1 MKEGKKRQVIKI
13 AKELNLGSKKILEF
27 LNKEL
32 NLDTKKGILTKIKE
46 NEYVS
51 VLKKF
56 SISKYNDYSK
66 KNDESE
72 ILKSNILKANET
84 DVVSRI
90 SELDD
95 ILSMSEETIEAN
107 RKERKSKRR
116 IKIED
121 TPVEI
126 IKPQTETKT
135 EDKNATVK
143 VDSNDKSSRRQV
155 KKVEEKPVVGSKDI
169 KDNSKPAPVKAK
181 VVSTSSDKPKVFK
194 KDDKKPFKKDKKAG
208 KPKSAAQTAEQK
220 EKEQKEKDRKD
231 SLKRKKHKTNFVQNT
246 EFKGPR
252 FKRKKKK
259 TKVDKEVV
267 KDSIKD
273 TLNKIKAEGSK
284 SFKKKKRKRTQENGE
299 EVEVEVN
306 VLTVSEFISTAELA
320 NKLEVDVSD
329 IIAKCFGLGMMMTI
343 NQRLDKE
350 VIELIAT
357 EYEFEVEF
365 ESEYEEEFLIEQ
377 EEITE
382 NMTDRHP
389 VVTVMGHVDHGKTS
403 LIDYLRKTKV
413 AAGESGGI
421 TQHIGAY
428 VVNYK
433 DQNITFL
440 DTPGHEAFTAMR
452 SRGAKI
458 TDIVII
464 IIAADDRV
472 NAQTNE
478 AIDHALLA
486 QVPIIFAINK
496 MDRPNADPEKIKTQ
510 LSQRNILVEDWGGKY
525 QSVEMSAKTGDGVED
540 VLEAIL
546 LEAEM
551 IELKADHI
559 SNAKGSVIESKLDK
573 GLGPVSTIL
582 VQRGTLKVGDIFVCG
597 QYSGKVRAMLN
608 ERKEKVESA
617 APGYPV
623 VVLGFS
629 GTPNSGD
636 TFIVVDSEH
645 EARSI
650 ASKRQQI
657 NRAHAHHK
665 VEVITLDQVS
675 SQIKLGDIN
684 SLNVILKGDVDGSLE
699 AISDSIMKLSNDEVA
714 INILSKGVGAITEG
728 DILLAEASSAVIL
741 GFHVRPNTKAKELA
755 VVKKIEIRLYN
766 IIYNLIE
773 DMKNALEG
781 LLKPLIT
788 EELLGS
794 AEVRELFKVPKMGT
808 IAGSYVTNGKVIRNA
823 KLKLIR
829 DSIEIYQGKLSS
841 LRRMKDDAKEVMS
854 GFECGIGIEKF
865 NDFKIGDI
873 IEVFELKE
881 TQRKLD

>member
-13 AKELNLGSKKILEF
+13 AKELNLASNKILDF

-46 NEYVS
+46 DEYIS

-56 SISKYNDYSK
+56 SISKYSEYTK
-66 KNDESE
+66 KDDEAE
-72 ILKSNILKANET
+72 IFKANMLKDRET

-107 RKERKSKRR
+107 RKGRRSKRR
-116 IKIED
+116 IKKED
-121 TPVEI
+121 TPVED
-126 IKPQTETKT
+126 IKPVTETKI
-135 EDKNATVK
+135 EEKK
-143 VDSNDKSSRRQV
+143 VSAKAEPKDNTSRRQV
-155 KKVEEKPVVGSKDI
+155 KKIEEKKVVASKDT
-169 KDNSKPAPVKAK
+169 KGTSKPEFPKAK
-181 VVSTSSDKPKVFK
+181 AAPAKDFK
-194 KDDKKPFKKDKKAG
+194 KEDKKPFKTSKKGG
-208 KPKSAAQTAEQK
+208 KPKPGGQTAEQK
-220 EKEQKEKDRKD
+220 EKEQKEKERKD
-231 SLKRKKHKTNFVQNT
+231 SLKRKKHKTNFVQNSDYR
-246 EFKGPR
+246 GPR

-259 TKVDKEVV
+259 TKVDKEQV

-273 TLNKIKAEGSK
+273 TLNKMKTESK

-299 EVEVEVN
+299 VIEVEVN
-306 VLTVSEFISTAELA
+306 VLTVSEFISTSELA

-329 IIAKCFGLGMMMTI
+329 IIAKCFSMGMMMTI

-365 ESEYEEEFLIEQ
+365 ESEYEEEFLLDQ

-428 VVNYK
+428 VVTYK
-433 DQNITFL
+433 DQKITFL

-464 IIAADDRV
+464 IIAADDKV

-525 QSVEMSAKTGDGVED
+525 QSVEISAKTGDGVED
-540 VLEAIL
+540 ILEAIL

-559 SNAKGSVIESKLDK
+559 SNARGSVIESKLDK

-597 QYSGKVRAMLN
+597 QYSGKVRAMLD
-608 ERKEKVESA
+608 ERKEKVQEA
-617 APGYPV
+617 TPGYPV

-629 GTPNSGD
+629 GTPNAGD
-636 TFIVVDSEH
+636 TFIVVDSEQ

-650 ASKRQQI
+650 ASKRSQI

-675 SQIKLGDIN
+675 DQIKLGDIN

-741 GFHVRPNTKAKELA
+741 GFHVRPNIKAKELA
-755 VVKKIEIRLYN
+755 SVKKIEIRLYS

-788 EELLGS
+788 EELLGT
-794 AEVRELFKVPKMGT
+794 AEVRDLFKVPKMGT
-808 IAGSYVTNGKVIRNA
+808 IAGCYVTNGKVIRNA

-829 DSIEIYQGKLSS
+829 ENLEIYQGKLSS
-841 LRRMKDDAKEVMS
+841 LRRMKDDAKEVAS
-854 GFECGIGIEKF
+854 GFECGIGIEKY

>member
-13 AKELNLGSKKILEF
+13 AKELNLTSNKILDF
-27 LNKEL
+27 LSKEL
-32 NLDTKKGILTKIKE
+32 NLDTGKGILTKIKE
-46 NEYVS
+46 DEYVS

-56 SISKYNDYSK
+56 SISKYNDYTK
-66 KNDESE
+66 KVDESE
-72 ILKSNILKANET
+72 MFKANMLKEKET

-116 IKIED
+116 IKKED
-121 TPVEI
+121 SPAVEVKPI
-126 IKPQTETKT
+126 TDIKE
-135 EDKNATVK
+135 EDKKPSVNEETRE
-143 VDSNDKSSRRQV
+143 STSRRHV
-155 KKVEEKPVVGSKDI
+155 RKVEEKKDLKSNVNKDDSKAEP
-169 KDNSKPAPVKAK
+169 SKAK
-181 VVSTSSDKPKVFK
+181 VAPSSSDKV
-194 KDDKKPFKKDKKAG
+194 KDFRKEDKKPFKKDKKAG
-208 KPKSAAQTAEQK
+208 KPKTAAQTAEQK
-220 EKEQKEKDRKD
+220 EKEQKEKERKD
-231 SLKRKKHKTNFVQNT
+231 SLKRKKHKNNFVQNT
-246 EFKGPR
+246 DFKGPR
-252 FKRKKKK
+252 YKRKKKK
-259 TKVDKEVV
+259 HKVDKEQV

-273 TLNKIKAEGSK
+273 TLNKMKSESK

-299 EVEVEVN
+299 EIEVEVN
-306 VLTVSEFISTAELA
+306 VLTVSEFISTSELA

-329 IIAKCFGLGMMMTI
+329 IIAKCFSLGMMMTI

-365 ESEYEEEFLIEQ
+365 ESEYEEEFLLEQ

-428 VVNYK
+428 VVSYK
-433 DQNITFL
+433 DKKITFL

-496 MDRPNADPEKIKTQ
+496 IDKPNADPEKIKTQ

-525 QSVEMSAKTGDGVED
+525 QSVELSAKTGEGVED
-540 VLEAIL
+540 ILEAIL

-582 VQRGTLKVGDIFVCG
+582 VQRGTLRVGDIFVCG

-608 ERKEKVESA
+608 ERKEKVKEA

-636 TFIVVDSEH
+636 TFIVVDTEQ

-650 ASKRQQI
+650 ASKRSQI

-665 VEVITLDQVS
+665 VEVVTLDQVS
-675 SQIKLGDIN
+675 NQIKLGDIN

-741 GFHVRPNTKAKELA
+741 GFHIRPNIKAKELA
-755 VVKKIEIRLYN
+755 LNKKIEIRLYS

-773 DMKNALEG
+773 DMRNALEG
-781 LLKPLIT
+781 LLKPLVT
-788 EELLGS
+788 EELLGT
-794 AEVRELFKVPKMGT
+794 AEVRDLFKVPKMGT
-808 IAGSYVTNGKVIRNA
+808 IAGCYVTNGKVIRNA

-829 DSIEIYQGKLSS
+829 DNLEIYQGKLSS
-841 LRRMKDDAKEVMS
+841 LRRMKDDAKEVLS
-854 GFECGIGIEKF
+854 GFECGIGIEKY

-881 TQRKLD
+881 TQRTLD

>member
-13 AKELNLGSKKILEF
+13 AKELNLTSNKILDF
-27 LNKEL
+27 LSKEL
-32 NLDTKKGILTKIKE
+32 NLDTGKGILTKIKE
-46 NEYVS
+46 DEYVS

-56 SISKYNDYSK
+56 SISKYNDYTK
-66 KNDESE
+66 KVDESE
-72 ILKSNILKANET
+72 MFKANMLKEKET

-116 IKIED
+116 IKKED
-121 TPVEI
+121 SPAVEVKPI
-126 IKPQTETKT
+126 TDIKE
-135 EDKNATVK
+135 EDKKPSVNEETRE
-143 VDSNDKSSRRQV
+143 STSRRHV
-155 KKVEEKPVVGSKDI
+155 RKVEEKKDLKSNVNKDDSKAEP
-169 KDNSKPAPVKAK
+169 SKAK
-181 VVSTSSDKPKVFK
+181 VAPSSSDKV
-194 KDDKKPFKKDKKAG
+194 KDFRKEDKKPFKKDKKAG
-208 KPKSAAQTAEQK
+208 KPKTAAQTAEQK
-220 EKEQKEKDRKD
+220 EKEQKEKERKD
-231 SLKRKKHKTNFVQNT
+231 SLKRKKHKNNFVQNT
-246 EFKGPR
+246 DFKGPR
-252 FKRKKKK
+252 YKRKKKK
-259 TKVDKEVV
+259 HKVDKEQV

-273 TLNKIKAEGSK
+273 TLNKMKSESK
-284 SFKKKKRKRTQENGE
+284 SFKKMKRKRTQENGE
-299 EVEVEVN
+299 EIEVEVN
-306 VLTVSEFISTAELA
+306 VLTVSEFISTSELA

-329 IIAKCFGLGMMMTI
+329 IIAKCFSLGMMMTI

-365 ESEYEEEFLIEQ
+365 ESEYEEEFLLEQ

-428 VVNYK
+428 VVSYK
-433 DQNITFL
+433 DKKITFL

-496 MDRPNADPEKIKTQ
+496 IDKPNADPEKIKTQ

-525 QSVEMSAKTGDGVED
+525 QSVELSAKTGEGVED
-540 VLEAIL
+540 ILEAIL

-582 VQRGTLKVGDIFVCG
+582 VQRGTLRVGDIFVCG

-608 ERKEKVESA
+608 ERKEKVKEA

-636 TFIVVDSEH
+636 TFIVVDTEQ

-650 ASKRQQI
+650 ASKRSQI

-665 VEVITLDQVS
+665 VEVVTLDQVS
-675 SQIKLGDIN
+675 NQIKLGDIN

-741 GFHVRPNTKAKELA
+741 GFHIRPNIKAKELA
-755 VVKKIEIRLYN
+755 LNKKIEIRLYS

-773 DMKNALEG
+773 DMRNALEG
-781 LLKPLIT
+781 LLKPLVT
-788 EELLGS
+788 EELLGT
-794 AEVRELFKVPKMGT
+794 AEVRDLFKVPKMGT
-808 IAGSYVTNGKVIRNA
+808 IAGCYVTNGKVIRNA

-829 DSIEIYQGKLSS
+829 DNLEIYQGKLSS
-841 LRRMKDDAKEVMS
+841 LRRMKDDAKEVLS
-854 GFECGIGIEKF
+854 GFECGIGIEKY

-881 TQRKLD
+881 TQRTLD

>member
-13 AKELNLGSKKILEF
+13 AKELNLTSNKILDF
-27 LNKEL
+27 LSKEL
-32 NLDTKKGILTKIKE
+32 GLDISKGILTKIKE
-46 NEYVS
+46 DEYVS

-56 SISKYNDYSK
+56 SITKYNEY
-66 KNDESE
+66 NR
-72 ILKSNILKANET
+72 KSADDDDPKINIVQSGET

-95 ILSMSEETIEAN
+95 ILSMSDEDIESS
-107 RKERKSKRR
+107 RKARKSKRR
-116 IKIED
+116 IKKEEVVEEEVKKEVVEKE
-121 TPVEI
+121 PVL
-126 IKPQTETKT
+126 KKT
-135 EDKNATVK
+135 EE
-143 VDSNDKSSRRQV
+143 
-155 KKVEEKPVVGSKDI
+155 EEKKD
-169 KDNSKPAPVKAK
+169 DNSKRKVKRSDPKSFSQSKEKIEEPKPQKRSGESK
-181 VVSTSSDKPKVFK
+181 VVKTDEKIEIEI
-194 KDDKKPFKKDKKAG
+194 DDKKSSKKDKKSS
-208 KPKSAAQTAEQK
+208 KQKSTVQTQEQK
-220 EKEQKEKDRKD
+220 EKELKERKE
-231 SLKRKKHKTNFVQNT
+231 SLKRKKYKKNFVQET
-246 EFKGPR
+246 EFAATK

-259 TKVDKEVV
+259 GKVDKEEV

-273 TLNKIKAEGSK
+273 TLSKMKSESGK
-284 SFKKKKRKRTQENGE
+284 SFKKKKKRKTQENGME
-299 EVEVEVN
+299 IEVEVN
-306 VLTVSEFISTAELA
+306 VLTVSEFISTSELA

-329 IIAKCFGLGMMMTI
+329 IISKCFTMGMMVTI

-350 VIELIAT
+350 VIELIAA

-365 ESEYEEEFLIEQ
+365 ESEYEEEFLNDQ
-377 EEITE
+377 EVITE
-382 NMTDRHP
+382 NLTDRHP

-403 LIDYLRKTKV
+403 LIDYLRETKV

-428 VVNYK
+428 VVSYK
-433 DQNITFL
+433 GKNITFL

-458 TDIVII
+458 TDIAII
-464 IIAADDRV
+464 IIAADDKV

-486 QVPIIFAINK
+486 QVPIVFAINK
-496 MDRPNADPEKIKTQ
+496 IDKPNADPEKIKTQ

-525 QSVEMSAKTGDGVED
+525 QSVEISAKTGDGVED
-540 VLEAIL
+540 LLAAIL

-551 IELKADHI
+551 IELKADFI
-559 SNAKGSVIESKLDK
+559 SSAKGTVIESKLDK

-582 VQRGTLKVGDIFVCG
+582 VQRGVLKVGDIFVCG

-608 ERKEKVESA
+608 ERKEKVEEA
-617 APGYPV
+617 GPAHPV

-636 TFIVVDSEH
+636 AFIVVDSEQ

-650 ASKRQQI
+650 ANKRQQI
-657 NRAHAHHK
+657 NRAHAQYK
-665 VEVITLDQVS
+665 VEVVTLDQIS
-675 SQIKLGDIN
+675 KQIKLGDVN

-699 AISDSIMKLSNDEVA
+699 AISDSVMKLSNNEVA

-728 DILLAEASSAVIL
+728 DVLLAEASNAIIL
-741 GFHVRPNTKAKELA
+741 GFHVRPNVKAKELA
-755 VVKKIEIRLYN
+755 SVKKIEIRLYS

-781 LLKPLIT
+781 MLKPLIT
-788 EELLGS
+788 EELLGT

-823 KLKLIR
+823 QLKLIR
-829 DSIEIYQGKLSS
+829 DNVEIYQGKLSS
-841 LRRMKDDAKEVMS
+841 LRRMKDDAKEVLA

-865 NDFKIGDI
+865 SDFKIGDI

>member
-1 MKEGKKRQVIKI
+1 MKEGKKKQVIKV
-13 AKELNLGSKKILEF
+13 AKELNITSNKILDF

-32 NLDTKKGILTKIKE
+32 NLDTGKGILTKIKE
-46 NEYVS
+46 DDYVS

-56 SISKYNDYSK
+56 SMSKYNEYTK
-66 KNDESE
+66 KDEEQDIASSIFKGKE
-72 ILKSNILKANET
+72 A
-84 DVVSRI
+84 DVSSRI

-116 IKIED
+116 IKKED
-121 TPVEI
+121 TPVVDVEAD
-126 IKPQTETKT
+126 TKK
-135 EDKNATVK
+135 EDKTRPEDTVK
-143 VDSNDKSSRRQV
+143 KESAPRRQV
-155 KKVEEKPVVGSKDI
+155 KKTEVKSSTGSKE
-169 KDNSKPAPVKAK
+169 KVENSKPAVDPKKNIVTKKEDKKSSKKAK
-181 VVSTSSDKPKVFK
+181 TSSKQ
-194 KDDKKPFKKDKKAG
+194 
-208 KPKSAAQTAEQK
+208 KSAIQSAEQK
-220 EKEQKEKDRKD
+220 EKELKERKD
-231 SLKRKKHKTNFVQNT
+231 TLKRKKHKKNFGQDT
-246 EFKGPR
+246 EFRGPR
-252 FKRKKKK
+252 FKRRKKKE
-259 TKVDKEVV
+259 KVDKEQV

-273 TLNKIKAEGSK
+273 TLNKMKSDTSK
-284 SFKKKKRKRTQENGE
+284 SFKKKKRKRTQEDGVE
-299 EVEVEVN
+299 IEVEVN
-306 VLTVSEFISTAELA
+306 VLTVSEFISTSELA

-329 IIAKCFGLGMMMTI
+329 IISKCFNLGMMMTI

-350 VIELIAT
+350 IIELIAS

-365 ESEYEEEFLIEQ
+365 ESEYEEEFLVEQ
-377 EEITE
+377 EEIVENLTE
-382 NMTDRHP
+382 KHP

-403 LIDYLRKTKV
+403 LIDYLRETKV
-413 AAGESGGI
+413 AAGEAGGI

-428 VVNYK
+428 VVSYK
-433 DQNITFL
+433 DKNITFL

-486 QVPIIFAINK
+486 QVPVIFAINK
-496 MDRPNADPEKIKTQ
+496 MDKPNADPEKIKTQ

-525 QSVEMSAKTGDGVED
+525 QSVEISAKTGDGIENILD
-540 VLEAIL
+540 AIL

-559 SNAKGSVIESKLDK
+559 SNARGSVIESKLDK

-597 QYSGKVRAMLN
+597 QYSGKVKAMLN
-608 ERKEKVESA
+608 ERKEKVKDA

-636 TFIVVDSEH
+636 TFIVVDSEK

-675 SQIKLGDIN
+675 KQIKLGDIN

-728 DILLAEASSAVIL
+728 DILLAEASNAVIL
-741 GFHVRPNTKAKELA
+741 GFHVRPNAKAKNLA
-755 VVKKIEIRLYN
+755 SEKKIEIRLYS

-808 IAGSYVTNGKVIRNA
+808 IAGCYVTNGKVIRNA
-823 KLKLIR
+823 MLKLIR
-829 DSIEIYQGKLSS
+829 DEIEIYQGKLSS

-854 GFECGIGIEKF
+854 GFECGIGIEKY

-873 IEVFELKE
+873 IEVFELIE
-881 TQRKLD
+881 TQRTLD